1 MQCNLGLLS
10 TLNYKVWKRPIR
22 SVTIHVINSVLLI
35 TSMITERI
43 GRHKVEKQ
51 NNL

>member
-10 TLNYKVWKRPIR
+10 TLNYKVQQRPIR
-22 SVTIHVINSVLLI
+22 SVIIHVINSVLLI

-43 GRHKVEKQ
+43 GRHKVLRVT
-51 NNL
+51 N